1 MIILKKM
8 NEAKFV
14 FQNIPPVTLHL
25 SEETTTSSL
34 CISNM
39 EDIEHHFKNFVEI
52 FLVEVYRCKI
62 CAFTCSLKIKM
73 NSHIE
78 DLHKPKANDQPSK
91 KLTGTCHT
99 EHDSSYSTDVDMD
112 TESKA
117 EDIIVDN
124 LERMSFLLPM
134 YRMLHN
140 ISPVSCEMGLGGHN
154 DNLHAADACE
164 VSTLFEVESTPF
176 QLDGPHSVASGP
188 QPSPVG
194 TAVPEDDEEA
204 QSEHLMSLG
213 LCRISN
219 NNKTHTVNLEAN
231 DDHVILKKQR
241 QLSKKKRSENQCSDN
256 AENSQTGS
264 KNERYICKMCKLDLK
279 SKDIYHLHLNCHD
292 RDTGF
297 KCMYCSSC
305 MTEWNLMEQHLKG
318 HNTKR
323 STYSCSFCKKV
334 FTKQKAWKL
343 HEVTHQQKPDLFYC
357 SKCPSFYS
365 SENVRDLHSA
375 CHYENAFKCT
385 ECDFTDETW
394 TKVYKHL
401 CNHDSSIKP
410 HGCTDCDKRFFRM
423 VMCFF
428 LQHEMEL
435 FSAFVRV
442 ELKEH
447 MAKHNEARPFL
458 CQFCGRTFKY
468 RRQVNKH
475 RRQVHQKTKEKREN
489 ENDVTSK
496 RHEEKEP
503 QTKTKK
509 SNKEF
514 VCSICTRKCS
524 SKLALQRHMGTHTG
538 IKPFHCQHC
547 DYKTRLK
554 ASLIQ
559 HMRIHTGEKPFKCT
573 ICQYASIDA
582 SSLRR
587 HSRTHSTEKP
597 YKCQLCSYSCI
608 QKKSLD
614 LHVRRHHTGE
624 TFGCHL
630 CIYSSPDK
638 QLLQKHL
645 KKHQKEMEE
654 SLRSIQTTSGVEPF
668 TT

>member
-1 MIILKKM
+1 VQPTELNYMIILKKM

-14 FQNIPPVTLHL
+14 CHNIPPVTLHL

-34 CISNM
+34 CVSNM
-39 EDIEHHFKNFVEI
+39 EDTEHHLKNFVEL
-52 FLVEVYRCKI
+52 FLVEIYRCKI

-78 DLHKPKANDQPSK
+78 DLHKPKDNVQPSK
-91 KLTGTCHT
+91 RVSGTCHT

-112 TESKA
+112 TESKVA

-140 ISPVSCEMGLGGHN
+140 ISPVSCEMGLGGH
-154 DNLHAADACE
+154 DDDLHTADACE
-164 VSTLFEVESTPF
+164 VTLFEVESTSF
-176 QLDGPHSVASGP
+176 QFDGPHSMASGP

-194 TAVPEDDEEA
+194 IGVPEDDEEA

-219 NNKTHTVNLEAN
+219 NNKTHTVNLEGN
-231 DDHVILKKQR
+231 DDHVILRKQR
-241 QLSKKKRSENQCSDN
+241 QLSKKKRSENKYSN
-256 AENSQTGS
+256 NVKKPPTGS
-264 KNERYICKMCKLDLK
+264 KNEHYICKMCKLDLK
-279 SKDIYHLHLNCHD
+279 SKDIYNLHLNCHD
-292 RDTGF
+292 SDTGF
-297 KCMYCSSC
+297 KCMYCGCC
-305 MTEWNLMEQHLKG
+305 MTEWNLMEQHLKS
-318 HNTKR
+318 HNAKR
-323 STYSCSFCKKV
+323 STYRCSFCKKV
-334 FTKQKAWKL
+334 FTRLNAWQL
-343 HEVTHQQKPDLFYC
+343 HKVSHQQKPGHFYC

-375 CHYENAFKCT
+375 CHYQNAFKCT
-385 ECDFTDETW
+385 ECDFTDEAW
-394 TKVYKHL
+394 NKVYKHL
-401 CNHDSSIKP
+401 CNHDNRIKP
-410 HGCTDCDKRFFRM
+410 HGCTDCDKRFFR
-423 VMCFF
+423 
-428 LQHEMEL
+428 
-435 FSAFVRV
+435 
-442 ELKEH
+442 
-447 MAKHNEARPFL
+447 
-458 CQFCGRTFKY
+458 T
-468 RRQVNKH
+468 
-475 RRQVHQKTKEKREN
+475 
-489 ENDVTSK
+489 
-496 RHEEKEP
+496 
-503 QTKTKK
+503 
-509 SNKEF
+509 
-514 VCSICTRKCS
+514 KCS

-654 SLRSIQTTSGVEPF
+654 SLRSVQTTSGVEPF
-668 TT
+668 TTECFVGGPDILQTGES

>member
-8 NEAKFV
+8 NEARFV
-14 FQNIPPVTLHL
+14 FQNIQPVTLHL

-34 CISNM
+34 CVSNM
-39 EDIEHHFKNFVEI
+39 EGIERQFTNFVEI

-73 NSHIE
+73 NSHIA
-78 DLHKPKANDQPSK
+78 DLHKSKASDQLSK
-91 KLTGTCHT
+91 KMTGTCHT
-99 EHDSSYSTDVDMD
+99 EHDSTYNTEVDMD
-112 TESKA
+112 TESKVA

-154 DNLHAADACE
+154 DNLHAADTCE
-164 VSTLFEVESTPF
+164 VSTLFEGESTPF
-176 QLDGPHSVASGP
+176 QLDEPHPVASGP
-188 QPSPVG
+188 QPSAVG
-194 TAVPEDDEEA
+194 TAVPGMCEDDEEA

-219 NNKTHTVNLEAN
+219 NNNKTHTVSLEAYCQKA
-231 DDHVILKKQR
+231 DVGHASPKKQR
-241 QLSKKKRSENQCSDN
+241 QLSKKRHSENLCSNN
-256 AENSQTGS
+256 AENTQTVLR
-264 KNERYICKMCKLDLK
+264 NEHYFCKLCKLDLK
-279 SKDIYHLHLNCHD
+279 TKDIYNLHLNCHD
-292 RDTGF
+292 GDTCF
-297 KCMYCSSC
+297 KCTYCSSC
-305 MTEWNLMEQHLKG
+305 TSEWNLMEKHLKS
-318 HNTKR
+318 HNAER
-323 STYSCSFCKKV
+323 WTYSCSFCKKV
-334 FTKQKAWKL
+334 FTRQNAWKL
-343 HEVTHQQKPDLFYC
+343 HEVTHRQKPGLFYC

-375 CHYENAFKCT
+375 CHYEDVFKCT
-385 ECDFTDETW
+385 QCDFTDKAW
-394 TKVYKHL
+394 SKVYKHL

-410 HGCTDCDKRFFRM
+410 HGCTECDKRFFRI
-423 VMCFF
+423 
-428 LQHEMEL
+428 
-435 FSAFVRV
+435 V

-447 MAKHNEARPFL
+447 MAKHNGARPFL

-468 RRQVNKH
+468 RRQMNKH
-475 RRQVHQKTKEKREN
+475 RRQVHQKTKEKRREN
-489 ENDVTSK
+489 ENGLTSR

-503 QTKTKK
+503 RIKTKK
-509 SNKEF
+509 PNKEF
-514 VCSICTRKCS
+514 VCNICTRKCS

-630 CIYSSPDK
+630 CVYSSPDK

-654 SLRSIQTTSGVEPF
+654 SLRSIQTAP
-668 TT
+668 

>member
-1 MIILKKM
+1 M

-14 FQNIPPVTLHL
+14 YQNIPPVTLHL
-25 SEETTTSSL
+25 SEETTTCSL
-34 CISNM
+34 CVRNM
-39 EDIEHHFKNFVEI
+39 EGIENQFKDFVEI

-62 CAFTCSLKIKM
+62 CTFTSSLKVKM
-73 NSHIE
+73 NSHVE
-78 DLHKPKANDQPSK
+78 NLHKPKRNDQFSK
-91 KLTGTCHT
+91 KVMSTCHT
-99 EHDSSYSTDVDMD
+99 EHDSSYSTDVEID
-112 TESKA
+112 TESKVA

-134 YRMLHN
+134 YRMFHN

-154 DNLHAADACE
+154 GNLHSADACE
-164 VSTLFEVESTPF
+164 VSTLFEVESATF
-176 QLDGPHSVASGP
+176 QLDGTHSVVPGS
-188 QPSPVG
+188 VG
-194 TAVPEDDEEA
+194 TTMPEDDEEA

-219 NNKTHTVNLEAN
+219 SNKTHTMNMETS
-231 DDHVILKKQR
+231 DDHIILKKQR
-241 QLSKKKRSENQCSDN
+241 HLSKKKRSENRHSNN
-256 AENSQTGS
+256 AGNSQTGL
-264 KNERYICKMCKLDLK
+264 KNKCYICKMCKLDFK
-279 SKDIYHLHLNCHD
+279 SKDIYNLHLNCHD
-292 RDTGF
+292 SDTGF

-305 MTEWNLMEQHLKG
+305 MTEWTLMEQHLKG
-318 HNTKR
+318 HNPK
-323 STYSCSFCKKV
+323 SLSFSCSVCKKG
-334 FTKQKAWKL
+334 FTRWNDWKL
-343 HEVTHQQKPDLFYC
+343 HEVTHQQKPGLFYC

-365 SENVRDLHSA
+365 SQHLRDMHSA
-375 CHYENAFKCT
+375 CHYEDVFKCT
-385 ECDFTDETW
+385 ECDFTDEAW

-401 CNHDSSIKP
+401 CNHDNSIKP
-410 HGCTDCDKRFFRM
+410 HGCTDCGKRFFRT
-423 VMCFF
+423 
-428 LQHEMEL
+428 
-435 FSAFVRV
+435 V

-447 MAKHNEARPFL
+447 MARHNEARPFL

-468 RRQVNKH
+468 RRQMNKH
-475 RRQVHQKTKEKREN
+475 HRHVHQTAKEKRREH
-489 ENDVTSK
+489 ENDSTSK
-496 RHEEKEP
+496 QHVKKEP
-503 QTKTKK
+503 QNKSKK
-509 SNKEF
+509 PNKEF
-514 VCSICTRKCS
+514 DCSICTRKCS

-559 HMRIHTGEKPFKCT
+559 HMRVHTGEKPFKCT

-597 YKCQLCSYSCI
+597 YKCQLCTYSCI

-630 CIYSSPDK
+630 CVYSSPDK

-654 SLRSIQTTSGVEPF
+654 TLRSIQTTPRVEPF
-668 TT
+668 TTEHLVGACNILQTGKP

>member
-1 MIILKKM
+1 M

-14 FQNIPPVTLHL
+14 YQNIPPVTLHL
-25 SEETTTSSL
+25 SEETTTSSV
-34 CISNM
+34 CVSNM
-39 EDIEHHFKNFVEI
+39 ENVENQFKDFVEI

-62 CAFTCSLKIKM
+62 CTYASSLKVKM

-78 DLHKPKANDQPSK
+78 NLHKPKSNDQLSK
-91 KLTGTCHT
+91 KVTSTCHT
-99 EHDSSYSTDVDMD
+99 EHDSSYSTDVEID
-112 TESKA
+112 TESKVA

-154 DNLHAADACE
+154 DNLHSADACE

-176 QLDGPHSVASGP
+176 QLDGPHSVVSGP
-188 QPSPVG
+188 VR
-194 TAVPEDDEEA
+194 TAVAEDDEEA

-219 NNKTHTVNLEAN
+219 SNKTHTMNVETG
-231 DDHVILKKQR
+231 DDSIILKKQR
-241 QLSKKKRSENQCSDN
+241 HLSKKKRSVNRRSN
-256 AENSQTGS
+256 NTGNSQTGL
-264 KNERYICKMCKLDLK
+264 KNECYICKMCKLDFK
-279 SKDIYHLHLNCHD
+279 SKDIYNLHLNCHD
-292 RDTGF
+292 SDTGF

-305 MTEWNLMEQHLKG
+305 MTEWTLMEQHLRSHNAKG
-318 HNTKR
+318 L
-323 STYSCSFCKKV
+323 SYSCSFCKKV
-334 FTKQKAWKL
+334 FARRNAWKL
-343 HEVTHQQKPDLFYC
+343 HEVTHQQKSGPFYC

-365 SENVRDLHSA
+365 SEHVRDLHSA
-375 CHYENAFKCT
+375 CHYEEAFKCT
-385 ECDFTDETW
+385 KCDFTDEAW
-394 TKVYKHL
+394 SKVYKHL
-401 CNHDSSIKP
+401 CNHDNSIKP
-410 HGCTDCDKRFFRM
+410 HGCTNCGKRFFR
-423 VMCFF
+423 
-428 LQHEMEL
+428 
-435 FSAFVRV
+435 
-442 ELKEH
+442 
-447 MAKHNEARPFL
+447 
-458 CQFCGRTFKY
+458 T
-468 RRQVNKH
+468 
-475 RRQVHQKTKEKREN
+475 
-489 ENDVTSK
+489 
-496 RHEEKEP
+496 
-503 QTKTKK
+503 
-509 SNKEF
+509 
-514 VCSICTRKCS
+514 KCS

-559 HMRIHTGEKPFKCT
+559 HMRVHTGEKPFKCT
-573 ICQYASIDA
+573 VCQYASIDA

-630 CIYSSPDK
+630 CVYSSPDK

-654 SLRSIQTTSGVEPF
+654 TLRSIQTTPRGEPF
-668 TT
+668 ATENFVGAHDILQTSKS

>member
-1 MIILKKM
+1 M
-8 NEAKFV
+8 
-14 FQNIPPVTLHL
+14 
-25 SEETTTSSL
+25 EEG
-34 CISNM
+34 
-39 EDIEHHFKNFVEI
+39 IEHQFKNFVEI
-52 FLVEVYRCKI
+52 FLIEVYRCKI

-78 DLHKPKANDQPSK
+78 DLHKPKANDQLSK
-91 KLTGTCHT
+91 KISGTCQT

-112 TESKA
+112 TESKVA

-124 LERMSFLLPM
+124 LERISFLLPM

-164 VSTLFEVESTPF
+164 VSTLFEEESAPF
-176 QLDGPHSVASGP
+176 QLDGSHSVASGP
-188 QPSPVG
+188 QPTPVG

-204 QSEHLMSLG
+204 QSEHLMTLG

-219 NNKTHTVNLEAN
+219 NNKSHMVSLEAN
-231 DDHVILKKQR
+231 GDRAILKKQR
-241 QLSKKKRSENQCSDN
+241 QLRKKKRNENQCSNN
-256 AENSQTGS
+256 AENSQSGS
-264 KNERYICKMCKLDLK
+264 KNEHYICMTCNLDLQ
-279 SKDIYHLHLNCHD
+279 SKDIYDLHLNCHD
-292 RDTGF
+292 RDAGF
-297 KCMYCSSC
+297 KCMHCSSST
-305 MTEWNLMEQHLKG
+305 TEWNLMEQHLKS
-318 HNTKR
+318 HNFKR
-323 STYSCSFCKKV
+323 RTYSCSFCKKV
-334 FTKQKAWKL
+334 FTRQNAWKL
-343 HEVTHQQKPDLFYC
+343 HEVTHQQKSDLFYC
-357 SKCPSFYS
+357 PKCPSFYS

-375 CHYENAFKCT
+375 CHYEDAFKCT
-385 ECDFTDETW
+385 QCDFTDEAW
-394 TKVYKHL
+394 SKVYKHL

-410 HGCTDCDKRFFRM
+410 HGCTDCDKRFFRK
-423 VMCFF
+423 
-428 LQHEMEL
+428 
-435 FSAFVRV
+435 V

-447 MAKHNEARPFL
+447 MAKHYEARPFL

-468 RRQVNKH
+468 RRQMNKH
-475 RRQVHQKTKEKREN
+475 RRQVHQKTKEKRREN
-489 ENDVTSK
+489 VNGVTSR

-503 QTKTKK
+503 QIKTKK
-509 SNKEF
+509 PSKEF
-514 VCSICTRKCS
+514 VCNTCTRKCS

-538 IKPFHCQHC
+538 IKPFHCQRC

-597 YKCQLCSYSCI
+597 YKCQLCSYGCI

-630 CIYSSPDK
+630 CDYSSPDK

-654 SLRSIQTTSGVEPF
+654 SLRSIETAPRVEPF
-668 TT
+668 TTEHFVSAPDILQTGKS

>member
-14 FQNIPPVTLHL
+14 CHNIPPVTLHL

-34 CISNM
+34 YVSNM
-39 EDIEHHFKNFVEI
+39 EDTEHHFKNFVEL

-73 NSHIE
+73 NSHVE
-78 DLHKPKANDQPSK
+78 DLHKPEVNDQPSK
-91 KLTGTCHT
+91 RVSGTCHT

-112 TESKA
+112 TESKVA
-117 EDIIVDN
+117 EDIVDN

-140 ISPVSCEMGLGGHN
+140 ISPVSCEIGLGGH
-154 DNLHAADACE
+154 DDDLHTADACE
-164 VSTLFEVESTPF
+164 VTLFEVESTSF
-176 QLDGPHSVASGP
+176 QFDEPHPMASGP
-188 QPSPVG
+188 QPSPVETG
-194 TAVPEDDEEA
+194 VPEDDEEA

-219 NNKTHTVNLEAN
+219 NNKTHTVNLEDN
-231 DDHVILKKQR
+231 NDHVILRKQR
-241 QLSKKKRSENQCSDN
+241 QLSKKKRNENKYSN
-256 AENSQTGS
+256 NVKKPPAGS
-264 KNERYICKMCKLDLK
+264 KNEHYICKMCKLDLK
-279 SKDIYHLHLNCHD
+279 SKDIYNLHLNCHD
-292 RDTGF
+292 SDTGF
-297 KCMYCSSC
+297 KCMYCGCC
-305 MTEWNLMEQHLKG
+305 MTEWNLMEQHLES
-318 HNTKR
+318 HNAKR
-323 STYSCSFCKKV
+323 STYRCSFCKKV
-334 FTKQKAWKL
+334 FTRQRAWEL
-343 HEVTHQQKPDLFYC
+343 HKVSHQQKPGHFYC

-375 CHYENAFKCT
+375 CHYQNAFKCT
-385 ECDFTDETW
+385 ECDFTDQAW
-394 TKVYKHL
+394 NKVYKHL
-401 CNHDSSIKP
+401 CNHDNSIKP
-410 HGCTDCDKRFFRM
+410 HGCTDCDKRFFRT
-423 VMCFF
+423 
-428 LQHEMEL
+428 
-435 FSAFVRV
+435 V

-447 MAKHNEARPFL
+447 MAKHNETRPFL

-475 RRQVHQKTKEKREN
+475 RRQVHQKTKEKREKEN
-489 ENDVTSK
+489 EITRK
-496 RHEEKEP
+496 RHEEKGL
-503 QTKTKK
+503 QIKSKK
-509 SNKEF
+509 PGKEF
-514 VCSICTRKCS
+514 VCNICTRKCS

-645 KKHQKEMEE
+645 KKHQNGMEE
-654 SLRSIQTTSGVEPF
+654 SLRSVQTTSGVEPF
-668 TT
+668 TTECFVGAPDILQTGES